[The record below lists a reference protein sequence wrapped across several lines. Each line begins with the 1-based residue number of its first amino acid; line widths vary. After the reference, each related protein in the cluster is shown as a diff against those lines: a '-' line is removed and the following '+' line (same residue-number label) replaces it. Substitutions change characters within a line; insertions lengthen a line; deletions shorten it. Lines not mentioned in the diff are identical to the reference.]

1 MVDTSGFWIIVSDN
15 NSACKEAQ
23 EILVNQRYD
32 FKITNIKNISLDD
45 YFILCGGGG
54 DHSEGA
60 YDELPLIYLNGSYF
74 GSLYELKQYVN
85 FNYEFDLSF
94 FDKFLNPHLS

>member
-15 NSACKEAQ
+15 NENCKEAQ
-23 EILVNQRYD
+23 EILINQKYN
-32 FKITNIKNISLDD
+32 FKITNIKNITLDD
-45 YFILCGGGG
+45 YYILSNGW
-54 DHSEGA
+54 
-60 YDELPLIYLNGSYF
+60 DELPLIYLNGSYF

>member
-15 NSACKEAQ
+15 NQNCKEAE
-23 EILVNQRYD
+23 EILINQRYN
-32 FKITNIKNISLDD
+32 FKITNIKSISLDD

-60 YDELPLIYLNGSYF
+60 YDNLPLIYLNGSYF
-74 GSLYELKQYVN
+74 GSLYELIEYVN
-85 FNYEFDLSF
+85 LNYENDLSYF
-94 FDKFLNPHLS
+94 NNFLNPHV